1 MSLSSWVV
9 LQRGKRE
16 GCDSGAR
23 EPLRRELHGVHMQ
36 EFGMM
41 EFGVNESRTK
51 ESGVSSSGAISM
63 ESSAKDPGAS
73 SSDVMSKK
81 SGTAAMVTQARKVSA
96 TRKIGTARS
105 EQGRRASTCGRL
117 QAVTSTCTRKIIV
130 LQEPGGAAPLLAF
143 SYWAA
148 QVTNSRVCRHL

>member
-1 MSLSSWVV
+1 
-9 LQRGKRE
+9 
-16 GCDSGAR
+16 
-23 EPLRRELHGVHMQ
+23 MQ

-96 TRKIGTARS
+96 TRKIGTERS
-105 EQGRRASTCGRL
+105 EQGRRASKEGER
-117 QAVTSTCTRKIIV
+117 APV
-130 LQEPGGAAPLLAF
+130 GACRPSHQLA
-143 SYWAA
+143 
-148 QVTNSRVCRHL
+148 HGK